1 MNSSASHR
9 EKKKKNKES
18 YHKTNTTDDLNLC
31 GVMNMIDNDDDLINE
46 DTFIR

>member
-9 EKKKKNKES
+9 EKKDKES
-18 YHKTNTTDDLNLC
+18 YHKINTTDDLNLC
-31 GVMNMIDNDDDLINE
+31 GVMNMIDNNDDLINE